1 MLALSLSLSSC
12 RKPDVTQREPCN
24 DSTLVALSASR
35 EKLSASDM
43 TRLRQLE
50 DECREYQ
57 AAEANR
63 GLLWPYIL
71 GGIAIL
77 AGALYVIL
85 SLVTEDDVTID

>member
-1 MLALSLSLSSC
+1 
-12 RKPDVTQREPCN
+12 
-24 DSTLVALSASR
+24 
-35 EKLSASDM
+35 M

-57 AAEANR
+57 AAETNR